1 MGPRFLRFATLVAA
15 GCLAA
20 FWTYVA
26 GASVAETLP
35 LAKDVRLG
43 LYGMLLLVLL
53 VVPAFAFAVSNVA
66 INLAAVLMGAAVA
79 ISAYTGLVYL
89 PKPSA
94 MLLLLSVALL
104 TVLFGTYFLF
114 RSDEHAPELPFEQ
127 ANLRVMTLLGA
138 GAGTVLWLTAF
149 APVIERWGD
158 PRATG
163 FHVIPAFYGTIFFL
177 AFVIP
182 LFVMG
187 LRGSQEKKRGTVT
200 VLLSLVAL
208 SLVVFGLPQLLPTAM
223 G

>member
-1 MGPRFLRFATLVAA
+1 MGPSFLRFATLVAA

-20 FWTYVA
+20 FWTYMA
-26 GASVAETLP
+26 GASIAETLP
-35 LAKDVRLG
+35 FAKDVRLG
-43 LYGMLLLVLL
+43 LYGMLVLLLL
-53 VVPAFAFAVSNVA
+53 VVPAFAFAVSNVL
-66 INLAAVLMGAAVA
+66 INLAAVLAGTALA
-79 ISAYTGLVYL
+79 ISAYTGFVYL
-89 PKPSA
+89 PKPSTT
-94 MLLLLSVALL
+94 LLLLCAALL
-104 TVLFGTYFLF
+104 AVSFGTYVAF
-114 RSDEHAPELPFEQ
+114 RNAESAPETPFEQ
-127 ANLRVMTLLGA
+127 VQLRVMTLLGA

-177 AFVIP
+177 AFVTP

-187 LRGSQEKKRGTVT
+187 LRGSQDNNRGTAT

-208 SLVVFGLPQLLPTAM
+208 SLVMFGLPQLLPTFE